1 MWKNEVRELRRV
13 FSGGVKIQDIGLHPG
28 ALEGQTEDIR
38 AWELGRESRK
48 GKVASYVSGILEHR

>member
-13 FSGGVKIQDIGLHPG
+13 FSGGVKIQDVGLHPG

-38 AWELGRESRK
+38 HGSWGGRAER
-48 GKVASYVSGILEHR
+48 GR